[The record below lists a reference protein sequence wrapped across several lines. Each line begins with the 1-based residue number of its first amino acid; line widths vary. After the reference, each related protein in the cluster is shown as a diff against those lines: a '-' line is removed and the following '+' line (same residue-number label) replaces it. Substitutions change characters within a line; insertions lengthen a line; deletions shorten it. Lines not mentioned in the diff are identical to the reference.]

1 MHASTAIK
9 WLHRATTLVLLMLTG
24 AYLLYQHS
32 INSPPD
38 DRLWR
43 KKPLTEDIT
52 LYITKYNGGGAT
64 VSDVYRYYLGNNT
77 LKLEQL
83 GESEPFLVSDTGSA
97 RVNGS
102 ANTVSVVL
110 TGRVYS
116 FTNSVLVY
124 SGGVAILP
132 AITLHATGEP

>member
-38 DRLWR
+38 DRLWL

-77 LKLEQL
+77 RTLEQL
-83 GESEPFLVSDTGSA
+83 GESEPFLVSDTGNA

-132 AITLHATGEP
+132 AISLHATGES